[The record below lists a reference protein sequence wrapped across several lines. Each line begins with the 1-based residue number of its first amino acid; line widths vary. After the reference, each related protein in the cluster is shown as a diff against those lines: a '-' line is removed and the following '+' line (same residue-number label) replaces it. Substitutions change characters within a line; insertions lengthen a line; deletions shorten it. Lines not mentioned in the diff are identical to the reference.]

1 MTVGIIYM
9 TGLFISAQFNT
20 YSTED
25 SEQTKY
31 SKILNLAQLVVDLFT
46 EYSEIFTAY
55 IYLDVRDLVEY
66 LLCIVE

>member
-9 TGLFISAQFNT
+9 TGLFYFST
-20 YSTED
+20 VLTED

-46 EYSEIFTAY
+46 KYNANFDSLHLFGCK
-55 IYLDVRDLVEY
+55 RP
-66 LLCIVE
+66 C